1 MLQMV
6 GFWEN
11 FPWEVALALAEAALV
26 FLFIRTVRKILLRR
40 IDPSKEIGRQIGR
53 LTRYWPIVLGLYLFL
68 VNFQR
73 LPSLFRY
80 TYTVLDFYLY
90 LTATLVMIQISIWII
105 RRFLDEKEIAAPM
118 SQSVYNGIHGL
129 FFLLGTLLFFRQ
141 IGFPITPF
149 LAILGVGGF
158 AVALAFQDTLSDTAA
173 GFHLLS
179 ERSLRIGDRIRLHS
193 GEEGIVVDIFWKT
206 TRIQSP
212 SGQIYLV
219 PNRTVARTI
228 LTTYSREELWN
239 SEKIRQWAEKH
250 FSESKLILVSNREP
264 YVHRWFHEE
273 IRCERPAGGLTA
285 ALDPVMQATQGL
297 WVAWGSGDAD
307 RDAADQAGKVA
318 VPPHHPTYLLKRIWL
333 TEKEIQHYYYGFSNR
348 FFWPLFHKAMDKV
361 QFLEEDWAA
370 YKEVNRRFAEG
381 VLSETDGKHPVI
393 WIQDYHLAYAPLI
406 LRERAPQAT
415 LSLFWH
421 IPWPSYDVFRVA
433 PCRRELMEALLCCD
447 LIGFQTDL
455 YRDHFLE
462 CARKMFD
469 LPIDASQSSI
479 AYRGRNIS
487 VKTFPISIDAE
498 AWTRL
503 ASAPQAMEEIK
514 GLRKRLGVG
523 SEGFIGIGVDRLE
536 YTKALVERFTA
547 LDLFFTRYPQFSQ
560 KFTFIQIASPSRV
573 EMADYQAYAEL
584 LDKTAR
590 TINEKHGRN
599 GWNPIDYRPIHIH
612 PETLAIYYRG
622 ADLAIISSF
631 ADGMNLVAKEF
642 IASQINEQGVLLLSE
657 LAGASEEVKGAF
669 LINPY
674 DVEGL
679 AEAIKTALGMTG
691 SIKQVLMQQMRE
703 QVRVDNVYRWMGEML
718 QEMDR
723 IRNKGN

>member
-1 MLQMV
+1 MV
-6 GFWEN
+6 VFWEE
-11 FPWEVALALAEAALV
+11 FPWEFALAFGEAALV
-26 FLFIRTVRKILLRR
+26 FLVSGSLRKVLLRW
-40 IDPSKEIGRQIGR
+40 IDPSKEIGVQIGR
-53 LTRYWPIVLGLYLFL
+53 LTRYWPFVLALYAYLS
-68 VNFQR
+68 NISR

-80 TYTVLDFYLY
+80 THKVLDFYLY
-90 LTATLVMIQISIWII
+90 LTATLVLIQVSIWIL
-105 RRFLDEKEIAAPM
+105 RRFLDDKQIAAPM
-118 SQSVYNGIHGL
+118 SQAVYNGIRGI

-141 IGFPITPF
+141 IGFPIIPF

-158 AVALAFQDTLSDTAA
+158 AIALAFQDTLSDTAA
-173 GFHLLS
+173 GYHLLS

-193 GEEGIVVDIFWKT
+193 GEEGVVVDIFWKS
-206 TRIQSP
+206 TRIQAP

-219 PNRTVARTI
+219 PNRTVARSVI
-228 LTTYSREELWN
+228 STYAREELWDAM
-239 SEKIRQWAEKH
+239 KIRQWTGKH
-250 FSESKLILVSNREP
+250 LAESKLILVSNREP

-285 ALDPVMQATQGL
+285 ALDPVMQAAQGL

-307 RDAADQAGKVA
+307 RDAADPSGKVA
-318 VPPHHPTYLLKRIWL
+318 VPPHHPAYTLKRIWL
-333 TEKEIQHYYYGFSNR
+333 TDPEVRHYYYGFSNR

-361 QFLEEDWAA
+361 QFLEEDWAS

-381 VLSETDGKHPVI
+381 VLSEIDDKHPIV

-433 PCRRELMEALLCCD
+433 PCRRELMEALLRCD

-455 YRDHFLE
+455 YRDHFLD

-469 LPIDASQSSI
+469 LPIDLSRSSVT
-479 AYRGRNIS
+479 YRGREVR

-498 AWTRL
+498 AWIRL
-503 ASAPQAMEEIK
+503 ASVSQSVDEMK
-514 GLRKRLGVG
+514 VLRKRLGVG

-547 LDLFFTRYPQFSQ
+547 IDLFFTRYPQFSQ

-573 EMADYQAYAEL
+573 EMADYQAYAKTLE
-584 LDKTAR
+584 KTALR
-590 TINEKHGRN
+590 INEKHGKN
-599 GWNPIDYRPIHIH
+599 GWRPIDYRPLHIH
-612 PETLAIYYRG
+612 PETLAIYYRA

-642 IASQINEQGVLLLSE
+642 IASQIDERGVLLLSE

-674 DVEGL
+674 DTEGL
-679 AEAIKTALGMTG
+679 AEAIKTALGMTS

-718 QEMDR
+718 QEMHR
-723 IRNKGN
+723 ITNK

>member
-1 MLQMV
+1 MIDL
-6 GFWEN
+6 GEFWSEI
-11 FPWEVALALAEAALV
+11 ALALLEGSLV
-26 FLFIRTVRKILLRR
+26 FILVRSIRKVLLKWV
-40 IDPSKEIGRQIGR
+40 SSSEEVGGQIGR
-53 LTRYWPIVLGLYLFL
+53 LTRYWAIVLGFYAFL
-68 VNFQR
+68 SNFPR
-73 LPSLFRY
+73 LPFLFRY
-80 TYTVLDFYLY
+80 AYRFLDGYLY
-90 LTATLVMIQISIWII
+90 LTATLAVIQISIWIL
-105 RRFLDEKEIAAPM
+105 RRFLDEKGIAAPM
-118 SQSVYNGIHGL
+118 SHSVYNAIYGL

-173 GFHLLS
+173 GYHLLT

-193 GEEGIVVDIFWKT
+193 GEEGIVVDIFWKS
-206 TRIQSP
+206 TRIQAP

-219 PNRTVARTI
+219 PNRTVARSVI
-228 LTTYSREELWN
+228 STYAREELWD
-239 SEKIRQWAEKH
+239 SMKIRQWTEKH
-250 FSESKLILVSNREP
+250 LAERKLILVSNREP

-285 ALDPVMQATQGL
+285 ALDPVMQAAQGL

-307 RDAADQAGKVA
+307 RDAADPAGKVA
-318 VPPHHPTYLLKRIWL
+318 VPPHHPSYTLKRIWL
-333 TEKEIQHYYYGFSNR
+333 TDPEVRHYYYGFSNR

-361 QFLEEDWAA
+361 QFLEEDWAS

-381 VLSETDGKHPVI
+381 VLSEIGDAHPVV

-406 LRERAPQAT
+406 LRERSPQAT

-462 CARKMFD
+462 CARKLFD
-469 LPIDASQSSI
+469 LPADGASTSL

-498 AWTRL
+498 AWIRL
-503 ASAPQAMEEIK
+503 ASVSQAVDEMK
-514 GLRKRLGVG
+514 ALRKRLGVG
-523 SEGFIGIGVDRLE
+523 PEGFVGIGVDRLE
-536 YTKALVERFTA
+536 YTKALVERFA
-547 LDLFFTRYPQFSQ
+547 AIDLFFTRYPQFCQ

-573 EMADYQAYAEL
+573 EMADYQAYAKTLE
-584 LDKTAR
+584 KTAGR
-590 TINEKHGRN
+590 INEKHGKN
-599 GWNPIDYRPIHIH
+599 GWRPLDYRPIHIA
-612 PETLAIYYRG
+612 PETLAIYYRA

-642 IASQINEQGVLLLSE
+642 IASQIDERGVLLLSE

-674 DVEGL
+674 DTEGL

-718 QEMDR
+718 QEMHR
-723 IRNKGN
+723 IKSK

>member
-1 MLQMV
+1 MV
-6 GFWEN
+6 HLGEA
-11 FPWEVALALAEAALV
+11 FPWEVAFALGEAALV
-26 FLFIRTVRKILLRR
+26 FILSRVIRQFLLRR
-40 IDPSKEIGRQIGR
+40 VDPSKEIGQRVGQ
-53 LTRYWPIVLGLYLFL
+53 LTRFWPYMLAFYAFL
-68 VNFQR
+68 SNFPR
-73 LPSLFRY
+73 LPYIFRY
-80 TYTVLDFYLY
+80 THNILDFYLY
-90 LTATLVMIQISIWII
+90 LTGTLVVIQISNWIL
-105 RRFLDEKEIAAPM
+105 RKFLDEKEIAAPI
-118 SQSVYNGIHGL
+118 SQAVYKGIYGI
-129 FFLLGTLLFFRQ
+129 FFLLGTLIFFRQ

-149 LAILGVGGF
+149 LALVGIGGF

-193 GEEGIVVDIFWKT
+193 GEEGMVIDITWKT

-212 SGQIYLV
+212 SGQVYVV
-219 PNRTVARTI
+219 PNRTVARSVI
-228 LTTYSREELWN
+228 TTYSRKELWDGTKVR
-239 SEKIRQWAEKH
+239 EWTEEHLAG
-250 FSESKLILVSNREP
+250 SKLILVSNREP

-285 ALDPVMQATQGL
+285 ALDPVMQAARGL

-307 RDAADQAGKVA
+307 RDAADPAGKIA
-318 VPPHHPTYLLKRIWL
+318 VPPHHPSYFLKRIWL
-333 TEKEIQHYYYGFSNR
+333 TDQEVRHYYYGFSNR

-406 LRERAPQAT
+406 LRERAPRAT

-433 PCRRELMEALLCCD
+433 PCRRELLESLLCCD

-462 CARKMFD
+462 CARKTFD
-469 LPIDASQSSI
+469 LPRDPSENSI
-479 AYRGRNIS
+479 YFGGRNVS

-498 AWTRL
+498 AWIRL
-503 ASAPQAMEEIK
+503 ATVPQAMEEMK
-514 GLRKRLGVG
+514 ALRKRLGLG
-523 SEGFIGIGVDRLE
+523 GDGFIGIGVDRLE

-547 LDLFFTRYPQFSQ
+547 IDLFFTRYPQFRQ

-573 EMADYQAYAEL
+573 EMADYQAYAESL
-584 LDKTAR
+584 EKAAR

-599 GWNPIDYRPIHIH
+599 GWKPIDYRPLHIH
-612 PETLAIYYRG
+612 PETLAIYYRA

-642 IASQINEQGVLLLSE
+642 IASQIDERGVLLLSE
-657 LAGASEEVKGAF
+657 LAGASEEIKGAF

-674 DVEGL
+674 DTEGL
-679 AEAIKTALGMTG
+679 AEGIKTALGMTA

-703 QVRVDNVYRWMGEML
+703 QVRTDNVYRWMGEML
-718 QEMDR
+718 QEMHKITTDDLS
-723 IRNKGN
+723 KH